1 MVSNETISTINYIK
15 DLETE
20 TNIKYLLLALLF
32 LYSIVSIY
40 ISFKWDNDEAYAI
53 IIKNF
58 IMRIPSTIFLFFF
71 PFMTIFLFRSVSWEL
86 IYGFMLTLFTYYGIV
101 IMVVSPLGFWTFFA
115 GLIGLKTK
123 TEKVELRIK

>member
-1 MVSNETISTINYIK
+1 
-15 DLETE
+15 
-20 TNIKYLLLALLF
+20 
-32 LYSIVSIY
+32 
-40 ISFKWDNDEAYAI
+40 
-53 IIKNF
+53 
-58 IMRIPSTIFLFFF
+58 
-71 PFMTIFLFRSVSWEL
+71 MTIFLFRSVSWEL